1 MNERRGAQYL
11 VLFALL
17 ESLKILIGTG
27 EFLGMI
33 GLAAVIAGLE
43 GAMRGSE

>member
-1 MNERRGAQYL
+1 MNEGRGAQYL

-17 ESLKILIGTG
+17 ESLKILIGAG
-27 EFLGMI
+27 EFLGMV

>member
-1 MNERRGAQYL
+1 MNEGRGTQYL

-27 EFLGMI
+27 EFLGMV

-43 GAMRGSE
+43 DAMRGSE